1 MSGGES
7 SARELIKRAL
17 SVPPAEVKALHA
29 EHINPTLVD
38 ALGLLGYGRDFVRA
52 EGARLWDAKGE
63 EYLDFLAGYGS
74 VPLGHNHPEVIE
86 AILEAIGSAS
96 PNFLQIAPQ
105 PLTSALAGRL
115 ARLAPGDLSMAYF
128 MSSGS
133 EAVDGALKLARAATS
148 RERFVSAERGYHGTT
163 FGALSVTGGNRARA
177 PFEPLLSGC
186 AVVPWGDVSAIEREL
201 RRRDVAAVI
210 LEPMQAE
217 GGMRPPPRGYLAD
230 VARLCKRFGTMFIL
244 DEIQTGLGRTGVMFA
259 SEEEGVEPDI
269 MVIGKALSGG
279 LIPIAAY
286 ITRRD
291 HWKRAY
297 GTLERY
303 DAHCSTYTGGTVAC
317 AAALATL
324 EMIERD
330 RLPAHAKNLGA
341 RLGER
346 LRGAAMN
353 HPLVREI
360 RGRGL
365 LWGIELR
372 APGGSVSADLI
383 GGWAAVGLMERKVV
397 AQVAVHAPE
406 VLRAEPPLI
415 ITEADIDRFVAALS
429 GTLESHSAG
438 VLSSFAG
445 AVGRMVSTRIS
456 SFFGSAQ

>member
-1 MSGGES
+1 MSEPKS
-7 SARELIKRAL
+7 SARELIKSAL
-17 SVPPAEVKALHA
+17 AMPPAEVKGLHA

-38 ALGLLGYGRDFVRA
+38 ALGLLGYGRDLVRA
-52 EGARLWDAKGE
+52 EGARVWDESGQ

-86 AILEAIGSAS
+86 AIQEALGSAS

-105 PLTSALAGRL
+105 PLASALARRL
-115 ARLAPGDLSMAYF
+115 ARLTPGDLAMAYF

-148 RERFVSAERGYHGTT
+148 RGRFVSAERGYHGTT
-163 FGALSVTGGNRARA
+163 FGALSVTGGRRARA
-177 PFEPLLSGC
+177 PFEPLLPGC
-186 AVVPWGDVSAIEREL
+186 AVVPWGDASAIEREL
-201 RRRDVAAVI
+201 KRRDVAAVI

-217 GGMRPPPRGYLAD
+217 GGMRPPPRGYLPD
-230 VARLCKRFGTMFIL
+230 VARLCKRYGTMLIL
-244 DEIQTGLGRTGVMFA
+244 DEIQTGLGRTGRMFA
-259 SEEEGVEPDI
+259 SEDEGVEPDV
-269 MVIGKALSGG
+269 MVVGKALSGG
-279 LIPIAAY
+279 LMPIAAY
-286 ITRRD
+286 VTRRD

-303 DAHCSTYTGGTVAC
+303 DAHCSTYTGGSLAC

-324 EMIERD
+324 EIIERD
-330 RLPAHAKNLGA
+330 RLPARAATLGA
-341 RLGER
+341 LLGER
-346 LRGAAMN
+346 LRRAAMG

-372 APGGSVSADLI
+372 APGGGVSADLI
-383 GGWAAVGLMERKVV
+383 GGWASVGLIERNVV

-415 ITEADIDRFVAALS
+415 ITEADIDRFVSALA

-438 VLSSFAG
+438 VVASFAG
-445 AVGRMVSTRIS
+445 ALGRMVSTRVS
-456 SFFGSAQ
+456 SVFGGSP